1 MKRGRAVGGG
11 GILMQ
16 RYNTREAVCH
26 LLSFSISKKSEK
38 MLLNDR
44 YSVSCGHRK
53 IFQNLTLTFVRME
66 KMLHVNSATLY
77 SFTVLQLFYFT
88 SLPPCK
94 IQNKILG
101 NYILLYSNQL
111 KKKSLRFSHG
121 TFLVPL

>member
-44 YSVSCGHRK
+44 YTVSCGHRI

-66 KMLHVNSATLY
+66 KMLLVNSATLY

-94 IQNKILG
+94 IQNI
-101 NYILLYSNQL
+101 ILLYIYIINY
-111 KKKSLRFSHG
+111 
-121 TFLVPL
+121 FLYYFPASTYQKIISVKL